1 MEHSDQIEQWQ
12 NYASIETNLRCQIV
26 IDQSSSMYYP
36 EANYGKMKF
45 SVLAAAAI
53 TYLLHKQRDA
63 VGLHT
68 FSDQL
73 ELETQVKSSASH
85 IHKLF
90 IQYNELLEKQKTT
103 KRTNVASILHQL
115 AEKVHRRSLVVI
127 FSDMFDN
134 EENEAEVLA
143 ALQHLKHKRHEVLL
157 FHVTDHKT
165 ELDFDFEDRPYEFID
180 AETKEK
186 VKLNPA
192 SIKKNF
198 SHKFSIR
205 AENYFKSQKKG
216 QFQIPTGT
224 SGITRTSE
232 LIIGAP
238 TKINDLRF
246 RYEIQKFIGTGDV
259 AINPNLNLLFESE
272 QFFFELPIYFFRKE
286 KESTLLGLNGGIFTS
301 WQSDFDDIAF
311 KSKNFNIGLFIGT
324 DFDFGN

>member
-1 MEHSDQIEQWQ
+1 MNYSLDEIKQFTNIELLAKQMVEGFITGLHKSPYHGFSVEFAEHRLYNTGESTRHVDWKI
-12 NYASIETNLRCQIV
+12 YAKTDRLYTKRYEEETNLRCQIV

-103 KRTNVASILHQL
+103 RRTNVSSILHQL

-192 SIKKNF
+192 SIKKDF
-198 SHKFSIR
+198 KKQMDAYHKELYMKCAKLKIDLIEADINQGFDQVL
-205 AENYFKSQKKG
+205 KSY
-216 QFQIPTGT
+216 
-224 SGITRTSE
+224 
-232 LIIGAP
+232 LIKRG
-238 TKINDLRF
+238 KMR
-246 RYEIQKFIGTGDV
+246 
-259 AINPNLNLLFESE
+259 
-272 QFFFELPIYFFRKE
+272 
-286 KESTLLGLNGGIFTS
+286 
-301 WQSDFDDIAF
+301 
-311 KSKNFNIGLFIGT
+311 
-324 DFDFGN
+324 